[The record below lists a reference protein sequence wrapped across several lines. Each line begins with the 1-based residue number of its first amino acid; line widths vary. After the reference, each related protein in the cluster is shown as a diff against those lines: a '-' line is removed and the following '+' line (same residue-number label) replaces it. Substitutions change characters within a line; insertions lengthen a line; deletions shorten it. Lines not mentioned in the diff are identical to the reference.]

1 MTKLNTEYFCNK
13 DKELKKKWDNA
24 KIKWKDSQKPLN
36 DIYPHFRK
44 KIENS
49 LINFLKLKG
58 VKNYHLEYSL
68 KNRFRIYYKNK
79 HLISDVEFIYDK
91 NTKKFVDFIITAPNF
106 KLKSKIVF
114 DNFSIISKVIKSLS
128 KKELLLK
135 KYNLFNQRFI
145 KKTRELIKI
154 HNKHLSKIN
163 QGPKSINAK
172 IVKNEYLFLKTLLL
186 KREFSIFSDKTIKFA
201 HYPREISNPT
211 NLKVESIGLDLY
223 KVIISCKS
231 SKECPQGFYSFEMN
245 MNLLDD
251 LLYQLAVMGAIM
263 FK

>member
-1 MTKLNTEYFCNK
+1 MTKLNTEYFYNK

-36 DIYPHFRK
+36 DVYPYYQN
-44 KIENS
+44 KIENFLVS
-49 LINFLKLKG
+49 FLKLKDIE
-58 VKNYHLEYSL
+58 NYHLEYSL

-79 HLISDVEFIYDK
+79 HLISDIELIYDK
-91 NTKKFVDFIITAPNF
+91 KTEKFIDFVITAPNF
-106 KLKSKIVF
+106 KLKSKIVL

-135 KYNLFNQRFI
+135 KYNFYHKQFLNKR
-145 KKTRELIKI
+145 KKLIII
-154 HNKHLSKIN
+154 HNKHLAKIN

-172 IVKNEYLFLKTLLL
+172 IVKNEYLFLKTLIL
-186 KREFSIFSDKTIKFA
+186 KKEFSIFSDKTIKFA
-201 HYPREISNPT
+201 HYPREILNPT
-211 NLKVESIGLDLY
+211 NLKVKSISTDLY
-223 KVIISCKS
+223 KVIISCKP

-245 MNLLDD
+245 MKSLDD
-251 LLYQLAVMGAIM
+251 LLYQLAVRGSIM

>member
-1 MTKLNTEYFCNK
+1 V
-13 DKELKKKWDNA
+13 D
-24 KIKWKDSQKPLN
+24 
-36 DIYPHFRK
+36 
-44 KIENS
+44 
-49 LINFLKLKG
+49 INFLKLKD
-58 VKNYHLEYSL
+58 VENYHLEYSL

-79 HLISDVEFIYDK
+79 HLISDIEFIYDK

-106 KLKSKIVF
+106 KLKSKIVL

-163 QGPKSINAK
+163 QGPKSINAQ

-186 KREFSIFSDKTIKFA
+186 KKEFSIFSDKII
-201 HYPREISNPT
+201 HLPYYPREILNPT
-211 NLKVESIGLDLY
+211 NLKVKLISPDLY
-223 KVIISCKS
+223 KVIINCKPN
-231 SKECPQGFYSFEMN
+231 KECPQGSYSFEMN